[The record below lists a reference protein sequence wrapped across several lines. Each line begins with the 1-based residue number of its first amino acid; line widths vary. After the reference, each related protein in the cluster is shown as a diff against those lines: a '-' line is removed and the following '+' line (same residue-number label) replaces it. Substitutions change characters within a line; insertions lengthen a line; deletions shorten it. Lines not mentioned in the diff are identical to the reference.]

1 MAEDCGNR
9 QRNLFEILEE
19 SPSVEPH
26 TAIEGLRYVP
36 DFVTVEQH
44 GALLREIDGNAW
56 MTDLK
61 RRVQHYGYR
70 YDYRSRSVDYSM
82 RIGEL
87 PPWAAEIGRRLL
99 AEEHF
104 TELPDQLIV
113 NDYEPGQGISNHID
127 CEPCFT
133 GIIASLSLGSSC
145 VMNFTNKESGDV
157 IPVFLEP
164 RSLVVL
170 EGGARY
176 GWMHGIPARKS
187 DDVVGRTVR
196 RSRRVSLTFRKV
208 ILSESVSLP

>member
-1 MAEDCGNR
+1 
-9 QRNLFEILEE
+9 
-19 SPSVEPH
+19 
-26 TAIEGLRYVP
+26 
-36 DFVTVEQH
+36 
-44 GALLREIDGNAW
+44 
-56 MTDLK
+56 
-61 RRVQHYGYR
+61 
-70 YDYRSRSVDYSM
+70 M

-87 PPWAAEIGRRLL
+87 PPWAGEIGRRLL
-99 AEEHF
+99 AEEYI

-113 NDYEPGQGISNHID
+113 NEYEPGQGISNHID

-145 VMNFTNKESGDV
+145 VMNFTSKESGEV

-170 EGGARY
+170 KGEARY

-187 DDVVGRTVR
+187 DDMAGRTVR

-208 ILSESVSLP
+208 ILSESASLT